1 MREVASGATQGAA
14 AETVATFVAGDPVE
28 RGVDDSPVV
37 LVGFRSYQPG
47 NVEFTFA
54 SPLIEEVLPL
64 LLHDAIDEKPT
75 STTIR
80 CTTVLVTTTLVA
92 SHQRG
97 TDPWPHT
104 DSRADK
110 MAGANELLRPRLVPQ
125 DMFDR

>member
-1 MREVASGATQGAA
+1 MLG
-14 AETVATFVAGDPVE
+14 
-28 RGVDDSPVV
+28 
-37 LVGFRSYQPG
+37 GFRSYQPG

-80 CTTVLVTTTLVA
+80 RSTVLVTTTLVA

-104 DSRADK
+104 GNFRADK
-110 MAGANELLRPRLVPQ
+110 MAGANELLRSRLVLQ
-125 DMFDR
+125 GMFDR